1 MVKTLLNTIKSELI
15 WCIRFR
21 SRCQAEHAIT
31 SGLSCLKSRVEVL

>member
-1 MVKTLLNTIKSELI
+1 MVKTLLITIKSELI

-31 SGLSCLKSRVEVL
+31 RNIDGF